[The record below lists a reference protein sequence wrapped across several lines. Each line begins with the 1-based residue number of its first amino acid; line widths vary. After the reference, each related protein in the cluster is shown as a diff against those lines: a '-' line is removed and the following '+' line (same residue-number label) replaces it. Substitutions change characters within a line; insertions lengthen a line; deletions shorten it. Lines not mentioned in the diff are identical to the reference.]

1 MNQVLQ
7 RNTFRNQND
16 SLKNKNGVINLM
28 HVSLKL
34 IQMLTT
40 FNKYNL
46 LLSLYI
52 YILKYVINEINL
64 LFFKCV
70 QMFRHK
76 SKGKGKKG
84 ESSSSSQAC
93 LGMSA
98 DFFAVMVLLNF
109 YLHVLIHYYIIASHL
124 IYFIVVFVSK
134 ALHLPT
140 PTGHLSWGFA

>member
-1 MNQVLQ
+1 
-7 RNTFRNQND
+7 
-16 SLKNKNGVINLM
+16 
-28 HVSLKL
+28 
-34 IQMLTT
+34 MLTT

-84 ESSSSSQAC
+84 ESSLSSQAC

-124 IYFIVVFVSK
+124 IYFIVVFVCR

-140 PTGHLSWGFA
+140 PTGHLSWGFAWRGLAGDDRSVVGMARGSRGSRGAEHQGQGSD